1 MQVVEDSRMRHMLL
15 IVALLWGSLW
25 AQSALDPTEDER
37 LQQTLTVRA
46 VGMPLRDLCLQ
57 LSQRTKVA
65 LKVDPSAQEYR
76 ACVYAKEKPL
86 VEVMQHLAEA
96 FGFQWQREKPSDE
109 EPYQYRLVAPPRKTQ
124 KRPQT
129 RWSGSAARR
138 FRRSANSSRRQ

>member
-1 MQVVEDSRMRHMLL
+1 MRHILL

-25 AQSALDPTEDER
+25 AQSALDSTEDER

-76 ACVYAKEKPL
+76 ACVYA
-86 VEVMQHLAEA
+86 
-96 FGFQWQREKPSDE
+96 
-109 EPYQYRLVAPPRKTQ
+109 
-124 KRPQT
+124 
-129 RWSGSAARR
+129 
-138 FRRSANSSRRQ
+138 